1 VLKYSARN
9 SLAIYDIWK
18 SNIGT
23 FESSEP
29 SHRWSRASCAD
40 LILSFEIELD
50 LHIVRVVEENL
61 PTGAV
66 GHLVHAVG
74 HAFAGE
80 VSLRCLKTAT
90 TERNMIDDT

>member
-1 VLKYSARN
+1 MQ
-9 SLAIYDIWK
+9 SLIK
-18 SNIGT
+18 SPDGLLG
-23 FESSEP
+23 SEG
-29 SHRWSRASCAD
+29 
-40 LILSFEIELD
+40 LILGFEIELD

-61 PTGAV
+61 PTGAI

-80 VSLRCLKTAT
+80 VPLRCLKTAT